1 MSAVED
7 VADPVTIAKAAS
19 IGAAYK
25 SGPDL
30 FHVDAVFKLLG
41 HMGVFISI
49 EQWRDL
55 KVSCG
60 CLEIFPS
67 QPAGP
72 AQAQPAV
79 LADSAELQVEDLK
92 RQLKRSAFKL
102 SVMSLIHESCLNICS
117 LCDPLL
123 ICDD

>member
-7 VADPVTIAKAAS
+7 VADPVTPARAAS
-19 IGAAYK
+19 IGSAYK

-30 FHVDAVFKLLG
+30 FHVDAVLKLLA
-41 HMGVFISI
+41 HMGVFVSI

-60 CLEIFPS
+60 CIQVFPV

-72 AQAQPAV
+72 AQAQPTV
-79 LADSAELQVEDLK
+79 LADSAELQAEVEDLK
-92 RQLKRSAFKL
+92 RQLKRSAFRL
-102 SVMSLIHESCLNICS
+102 SVISLIRESCLSNCA
-117 LCDPLL
+117 LHDP
-123 ICDD
+123 

>member
-7 VADPVTIAKAAS
+7 VADPVTPARAAS
-19 IGAAYK
+19 IGSAYK

-30 FHVDAVFKLLG
+30 FHVDAVFKLLA
-41 HMGVFISI
+41 HMGVFVSI

-60 CLEIFPS
+60 CIQVFPV
-67 QPAGP
+67 QPAAP

-79 LADSAELQVEDLK
+79 LADSAELQAEVEDLK
-92 RQLKRSAFKL
+92 RQLKRSAFRL
-102 SVMSLIHESCLNICS
+102 SVISLIRESCLSNCA
-117 LCDPLL
+117 LHDP
-123 ICDD
+123 

>member
-7 VADPVTIAKAAS
+7 VADPVTPARAAS
-19 IGAAYK
+19 IGSAYK

-30 FHVDAVFKLLG
+30 FHVDAVFKLLA
-41 HMGVFISI
+41 HMGVFVSI

-60 CLEIFPS
+60 CIQVFPV

-79 LADSAELQVEDLK
+79 LADSVELQLQAEVEVLK
-92 RQLKRSAFKL
+92 QQLKRLVFRL
-102 SVMSLIHESCLNICS
+102 SVISLIRESCLSNCA
-117 LCDPLL
+117 LHDP
-123 ICDD
+123 